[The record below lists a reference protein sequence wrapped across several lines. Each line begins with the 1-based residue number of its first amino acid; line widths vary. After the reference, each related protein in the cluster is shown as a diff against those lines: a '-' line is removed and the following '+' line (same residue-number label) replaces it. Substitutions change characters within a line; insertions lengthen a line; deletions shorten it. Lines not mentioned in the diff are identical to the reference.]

1 MYIVWEDGGH
11 GRRRKRKGN
20 GDGGTCT
27 GNCDTN
33 TQTVTQIHKLISV
46 HTRDYHVFW
55 PSNEGSVPAES
66 ESLISDIH
74 LEAS

>member
-1 MYIVWEDGGH
+1 MGVE
-11 GRRRKRKGN
+11 GRGREMEMAGPVLV
-20 GDGGTCT
+20 
-27 GNCDTN
+27 
-33 TQTVTQIHKLISV
+33 TVTQIHKLISV